1 MQRIAFV
8 ALVVSLVAARSAAA
22 ADPPQPLRV
31 FFTTAPAP
39 APVPDAKAHAKE
51 LERESDA
58 RWKEYESFFKEMKK
72 KHGKDREKW
81 SAEARD
87 ENQLVYEKYVVKA
100 LDYLLFTI
108 KPQELEDS
116 IRDIKN
122 SVVGKG
128 LAGVKENIVIAE
140 SAADAHLVLEAV
152 GRYGA
157 SKLVVGPKHFVF
169 RFGAGGKLKPEALT
183 AIPRD
188 WPRPTWWADEQCSQ
202 YHYYR
207 PNEPYVVFKAV
218 DDQRWRDVMNTASAC
233 INDLIKEHGANIL
246 AMGS

>member
-1 MQRIAFV
+1 MRAIALAV
-8 ALVVSLVAARSAAA
+8 LGLSVAAAPVRA

-31 FFTTAPAP
+31 FFTVAPAP
-39 APVPDAKAHAKE
+39 SPQPDPKAYANK
-51 LERESDA
+51 LETEASA
-58 RWKEYESFFKEMKK
+58 AWAEYDSFFKEMKK
-72 KHGKDREKW
+72 KHGKDRDKW
-81 SAEARD
+81 SAEAKD
-87 ENQLVYEKYVVKA
+87 ENQIVYEKYVVRQ
-100 LDYLLFTI
+100 LDYLRFTI
-108 KPQELEDS
+108 KPKELEDS
-116 IRDIKN
+116 IRDVKN

-128 LAGVKENIVIAE
+128 LAGVKENIILAE
-140 SAADAHLVLEAV
+140 SEADAHLVMEAIA
-152 GRYGA
+152 RYGV

-169 RFGAGGKLKPEALT
+169 RFGTGGRLKPEALT

-207 PNEPYVVFKAV
+207 PEEPYVVFKVV

-246 AMGS
+246 AMGQ